1 MQMRSKSFFAVAA
14 LLLALSLIASS
25 CAQVQPS
32 PTIAPTTAPASAT
45 PSPSPSESKKSES
58 PDEVEWAL
66 KFETV
71 TLAGDPVTH
80 EDFAENKLTII
91 NVWGTWCPPCVNEL
105 PHLQEVS
112 EYYSDKGVQ
121 IVGVMQDGVNEMLE
135 PVAEMI
141 DHGVTL
147 LEDAGADYVVLLP
160 DIALAMT
167 FINRMQYF
175 PTTFFVDESG
185 EVIKTVIGSK
195 DTEGWKKVIDEVLE
209 SIE

>member
-1 MQMRSKSFFAVAA
+1 MRSKSFFAVAA